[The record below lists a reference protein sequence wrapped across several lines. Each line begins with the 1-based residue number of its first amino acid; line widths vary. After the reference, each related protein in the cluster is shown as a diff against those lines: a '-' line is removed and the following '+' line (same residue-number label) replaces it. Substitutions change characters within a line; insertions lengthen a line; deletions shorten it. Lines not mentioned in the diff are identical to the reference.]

1 MSIDSSQLS
10 TTLSALMN
18 QYLQHL
24 DIDAKTFQQLSQQ
37 IDTLLRA
44 GQRHRQANWA
54 AHMTPAVNELAALG
68 QFVAALHQGNLLS
81 SELYP
86 ELAIIEK
93 DIFDFFCP
101 LFGQQHGHATHGGS
115 YGNLDALWQ
124 ARKKFG
130 GYSNRVYASDQSHY
144 SVFKA
149 CDILGLQLQLIPT
162 NDSQQMDIAA
172 LAFACNEQTPMAI
185 VATAGT
191 TSSGQIDDIN
201 AVKAIIEHSPC
212 WLHIDAAW
220 GGFLSL
226 INTSPLT
233 DKQLGQ
239 ADSVCFDPHKSLGQP
254 RPCGLL
260 MYQQPIKATAS
271 PTQYLTQTPRDTLPG
286 SYGAELL
293 LPLWLTIKALG
304 KAGLVEQI
312 DFQLDQARKF
322 ADFLN
327 EQPGWQAEGSPT
339 GIVCFNPPPQ
349 TDLSG
354 LLEKGIFSITEIAGK
369 KVYRAVFAGPG
380 TRSDTLI
387 SDLAPYL

>member
-1 MSIDSSQLS
+1 MAGSKKIR
-10 TTLSALMN
+10 
-18 QYLQHL
+18 
-24 DIDAKTFQQLSQQ
+24 
-37 IDTLLRA
+37 RA
-44 GQRHRQANWA
+44 FK
-54 AHMTPAVNELAALG
+54 P
-68 QFVAALHQGNLLS
+68 
-81 SELYP
+81 
-86 ELAIIEK
+86 
-93 DIFDFFCP
+93 
-101 LFGQQHGHATHGGS
+101 
-115 YGNLDALWQ
+115 
-124 ARKKFG
+124 
-130 GYSNRVYASDQSHY
+130 VYASDQSHY

-149 CDILGLQLQLIPT
+149 CDILGLELQLIPT
-162 NDSQQMDIAA
+162 NDSQQIDIAA
-172 LAFACNEQTPMAI
+172 LAFACNELTPMAI

-201 AVKAIIEHSPC
+201 AVKAIIEHTPC

-233 DKQLGQ
+233 DKQFGQ

-254 RPCGLL
+254 RPSGLL
-260 MYQQPIKATAS
+260 MYQQSIKATDS

-304 KAGLVEQI
+304 KAGIVEQI

-327 EQPGWQAEGSPT
+327 EHPGWQAKDSPT

-349 TDLSG
+349 KDLSG
-354 LLEKGIFSITEIAGK
+354 LLEKGIFSLTEIAGK
-369 KVYRAVFAGPG
+369 RVYRAVFAGPG
-380 TRSDTLI
+380 TQSDTLI
-387 SDLAPYL
+387 SDLGPYL

>member
-1 MSIDSSQLS
+1 MSSGSSQLS
-10 TTLSALMN
+10 TTLSALIN
-18 QYLQHL
+18 QSLQQL
-24 DIDAKTFQQLSQQ
+24 DFDAKTIQQLSQQ
-37 IDTLLRA
+37 IDTLLLA

-54 AHMTPAVNELAALG
+54 GHMTPAVNELAALG
-68 QFVAALHQGNLLS
+68 QLVAALHQGNLLS
-81 SELYP
+81 AELYP
-86 ELAIIEK
+86 ELALIEK
-93 DIFDFFCP
+93 EIFDFFCP
-101 LFGQQHGHATHGGS
+101 LFGQQHGHPTHGGS

-130 GYSNRVYASDQSHY
+130 EHSNRVYASDQSHY

-149 CDILGLQLQLIPT
+149 CDILGLELQLIPT
-162 NDSQQMDIAA
+162 NDSQQIDIAA
-172 LAFACNEQTPMAI
+172 LAFACNELTPMAI

-201 AVKAIIEHSPC
+201 AVKAIIEHTPC

-226 INTSPLT
+226 INTSPVT
-233 DKQLGQ
+233 EKQFGQ

-254 RPCGLL
+254 RPSGLL
-260 MYQQPIKATAS
+260 MYQQPIKTTDS

-312 DFQLDQARKF
+312 DFQLEQARKF

-327 EQPGWQAEGSPT
+327 EQPGWQAKDSPT

-349 TDLSG
+349 KDLSG
-354 LLEKGIFSITEIAGK
+354 LLEKGIFSLTEIAGK
-369 KVYRAVFAGPG
+369 RVYRAVFAGPG
-380 TRSDTLI
+380 TQSDTLI
-387 SDLAPYL
+387 SDLGPYL

>member
-1 MSIDSSQLS
+1 MSIEKNSFSAPLS
-10 TTLSALMN
+10 ELIR
-18 QYLQHL
+18 QYLQQL
-24 DIDAKTFQQLSQQ
+24 DIDAIKLQQLSEQ
-37 IDTLLRA
+37 IDTVLRT
-44 GQRHRQANWA
+44 GQHHRQANWA

-68 QFVAALHQGNLLS
+68 QLVAALHQGNLLS

-86 ELAIIEK
+86 ELAIMEK

-101 LFGQQHGHATHGGS
+101 LFGQKTGHATHGGS

-130 GYSNRVYASDQSHY
+130 RYSNLVYASDQSHY

-149 CDILGLQLQLIPT
+149 CDILGLQLQLIPANT
-162 NDSQQMDIAA
+162 SQQIDIEA
-172 LAFACNEQTPMAI
+172 LKFACNKEAPMAI

-191 TSSGQIDDIN
+191 TSSGQLDDIN
-201 AVKAIIEHSPC
+201 AIKTIIQHASC

-226 INTSPLT
+226 IDNSLLT
-233 DKQLGQ
+233 NKELGQ

-260 MYQQPIKATAS
+260 MYQQSIKATAS
-271 PTQYLTQTPRDTLPG
+271 PTQYLAQTPCDSLPG

-293 LPLWLTIKALG
+293 LPLWLTIKTLEKSGMAR
-304 KAGLVEQI
+304 QI
-312 DFQLDQARKF
+312 KIQLDQARQF

-327 EQPGWQAEGSPT
+327 QQSGWWAQYSPT
-339 GIVCFNPPPQ
+339 GIVCFTAPPQ
-349 TDLSG
+349 QNLSDL
-354 LLEKGIFSITEIAGK
+354 LVKGIFSLTEITGK
-369 KVYRAVFAGPG
+369 QVYRAVFSSHT
-380 TRSDTLI
+380 TRCEALI

>member
-1 MSIDSSQLS
+1 MSSVS
-10 TTLSALMN
+10 TMLSALIN
-18 QYLQHL
+18 QSLQQL
-24 DIDAKTFQQLSQQ
+24 DFDAKTIQQLSQQ
-37 IDTLLRA
+37 IDTLLLA

-54 AHMTPAVNELAALG
+54 GHMTPAVNELAALG
-68 QFVAALHQGNLLS
+68 QLVAALHQGNLLS
-81 SELYP
+81 AELYP
-86 ELAIIEK
+86 ELTIIEK
-93 DIFDFFCP
+93 EIFDFFCP
-101 LFGQQHGHATHGGS
+101 LFGQQHGHPTHGGS

-130 GYSNRVYASDQSHY
+130 EHSNRVYASDQSHY

-149 CDILGLQLQLIPT
+149 CDILGLELQLIPT
-162 NDSQQMDIAA
+162 NDSQQIDIAA
-172 LAFACNEQTPMAI
+172 LAFACNELTPMAI

-201 AVKAIIEHSPC
+201 AVKAIIEHTPC

-226 INTSPLT
+226 INTSPVT
-233 DKQLGQ
+233 EKQFGQ

-254 RPCGLL
+254 RPSGLL
-260 MYQQPIKATAS
+260 MYQQPIKTTDS

-312 DFQLDQARKF
+312 DFQLEQARKF

-327 EQPGWQAEGSPT
+327 EQPGWQAKDSPT
-339 GIVCFNPPPQ
+339 GIICFNPPPQ
-349 TDLSG
+349 KDLSG
-354 LLEKGIFSITEIAGK
+354 LLEKGIFSLTEIAGK
-369 KVYRAVFAGPG
+369 RVYRAVFAGPG
-380 TRSDTLI
+380 TQSDTLI
-387 SDLAPYL
+387 SDLGPYL